1 MSNLIHIYE
10 SVGTR
15 LGPWNYHRVWTA
27 YLIIVSFIGALLIMC
42 CDKIT
47 FTNAF
52 FLTSS
57 AVTGTG
63 LISVAMSSLN
73 PGSLFVILF
82 CVFLGNGVVLLIPGL
97 LYRQYKFRLIC
108 DEGGSAVT
116 ENRAYAEYRK
126 IYDAIGAT
134 VTALRI
140 YIVFFQVG
148 GTFMYFFALLSKPAN
163 PALREGGFSQFT
175 DAVFTLNSAF
185 CNAGYTLTDSG
196 LSWQAGNAFS
206 YLVLCVVMV
215 GGNLGTPFLFRWLVQ
230 VIVYVH
236 HATGSPQLAVPYEYM
251 LGKCCCHP
259 LLLLLLYLMSDCF
272 CTS

>member
-1 MSNLIHIYE
+1 METLLNVYDSIA
-10 SVGTR
+10 TR
-15 LGPWNYHRVWTA
+15 MGSWNYHRVWTT
-27 YLIIVSFIGALLIMC
+27 YLMTVSFVGALLIMC
-42 CDKIT
+42 CDKIS
-47 FTNAF
+47 FTDAF

-57 AVTGTG
+57 GVTGTG
-63 LISVAMSSLN
+63 LIVVAMSSLN

-97 LYRQYKFRLIC
+97 LYRQHKFRQIC
-108 DEGGSAVT
+108 DEGGSSVT
-116 ENRAYAEYRK
+116 ECRAYSEYRK

-134 VTALRI
+134 VTAIRI

-148 GTFMYFFALLSKPAN
+148 GTFLYFFALLTKPPN
-163 PALREGGFSQFT
+163 PALQEAGFSLFT

-230 VIVYVH
+230 LIVKVH
-236 HATGSPQLAVPYEYM
+236 HAAGNSAEAAPYEYM
-251 LGKCCCHP
+251 LGK
-259 LLLLLLYLMSDCF
+259 
-272 CTS
+272 